1 MLIHQDTALKR
12 IQRTL
17 MNEPLQ
23 PQPMGEGTRLPMVRG
38 FGKTERIDQ
47 WWKAPLLT
55 FLFLATAIAY
65 ATWRGFMEADFWIFS
80 DFGRS
85 AGTSTMAIENQGSHV
100 LSPLYSPLIIPGE
113 GGLGSMVPEAL
124 LWLSPAMIILVVP
137 AGFRGTC
144 YYYRK
149 AYYRSFM
156 ASPPA
161 CSVSTPFGDYNGE
174 RRLFLFQNLHRYF
187 MYLAVAWLFILAYD
201 VWAATRFHGTD
212 GTISFGISIGTLVL
226 LLNVILLGGY
236 TLGCH
241 SFRHIIGGRKN
252 RFRGTAGKVQE
263 ACWKGCTQLN
273 KRHMAFAWC
282 SLFWVMFSDFYVW
295 MCTSGIWTDVVLI
308 GGI

>member
-1 MLIHQDTALKR
+1 MA
-12 IQRTL
+12 
-17 MNEPLQ
+17 
-23 PQPMGEGTRLPMVRG
+23 EGTHLPMARG

-47 WWKAPLLT
+47 WWKAPLFT
-55 FLFLATAIAY
+55 FLFLATAIIY

-80 DFGRS
+80 EFGLS
-85 AGTSTMAIENQGSHV
+85 AGMGHGSGTMAIENNHSHV
-100 LSPLYSPLIIPGE
+100 LSPLFSPLIVPGE
-113 GGLGSMVPEAL
+113 EGLGSLVPESL

-161 CSVSTPFGDYNGE
+161 CAVSTPFGDYNGE

-187 MYLAVAWLFILAYD
+187 MYLAVAWLGILSYD
-201 VWAATRFHGTD
+201 VWAAMRFHESNGAV
-212 GTISFGISIGTLVL
+212 SFGISIGTLVL
-226 LLNVILLGGY
+226 LLNVILLSGY
-236 TLGCH
+236 TFGCH
-241 SFRHIIGGRKN
+241 SFRHLIGGRKK
-252 RFRGTAGKVQE
+252 RYRGTVGKVQK
-263 ACWKGCTQLN
+263 ACWNGCTRLN

-295 MCTSGIWTDVVLI
+295 MCTSGVWTDIVLI